1 MADVAVRLVTRTERG
16 LADTKVRAALRNA
29 TGILSLNRSLAL
41 DGLEEADALRDQAH
55 AIRRHAIDALD
66 ALIDMW
72 QANATANG
80 IVVHRART
88 ADEAVRIVLDLAAEH
103 AVDGHAPVRIA
114 KGKSMA
120 SEEVHLNAALE
131 AAGHEVVETDLGE
144 FIIQLAGESPSH
156 LIAPAIHKSRFDV
169 AELFTADAGRPI
181 APEIE
186 AEAAYARVRLRQ
198 AFLDADIGITG
209 VNFAIAETGSICL
222 VENEGNG
229 RMCTSLPRTHV
240 AIMGMERIVETWD
253 ELDVMLALL
262 ARSATGQAL
271 SVYTNIIS
279 GPRRPT
285 EIDGPDSVHVVVL
298 DNGRS
303 AVVGT
308 QFDDALLCIRC
319 GACLNVCPVYRNI
332 GGHAYGTVYSGP
344 IGAVL
349 TPLLR
354 PDDPTARE
362 LPEAS
367 SLCGAC
373 TEVCPVRIPLHD
385 LLLRER
391 HRDAPADATR
401 TRRVAFAAWSLLWSN
416 PVTYRAGV
424 LVARVGLRVA
434 ARAPKLARRTPGWV
448 GTWGRDRALPEVRR

>member
-1 MADVAVRLVTRTERG
+1 MADVAVRLVTRAERG
-16 LADTKVRAALRNA
+16 LANTKVRAALRNA
-29 TGILSLNRSLAL
+29 TGILALNRSLAL
-41 DGLEEADALRDQAH
+41 DGLEDADALRDQAH
-55 AIRRHAIDALD
+55 AIRRHAIDTLD
-66 ALIDMW
+66 ALVAMW

-80 IVVHRART
+80 IVVHHART
-88 ADEAVRIVLDLAAEH
+88 ADEAVRIVLDLAAVH
-103 AVDGHAPVRIA
+103 AAAGHAPVRIA

-308 QFDDALLCIRC
+308 QFDEALLCIRC

-354 PDDPTARE
+354 PDDPAARE